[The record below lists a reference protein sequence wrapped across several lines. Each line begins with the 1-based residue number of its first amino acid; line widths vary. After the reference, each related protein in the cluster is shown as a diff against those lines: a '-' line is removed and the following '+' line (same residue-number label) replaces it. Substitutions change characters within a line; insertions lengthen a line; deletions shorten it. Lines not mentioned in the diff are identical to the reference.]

1 MPSRSLKNEL
11 AHEYRADLVSR
22 PACKPVFS
30 LYKSASAA
38 GTAVQPGIFHRL
50 AGVGVHVA
58 LSLVLVA
65 GLCTAAHAQKINVV
79 YDKQLNFV
87 QFKTFAWAPHGA
99 IAHPMLAANAVGAIE
114 QELKAR
120 GLQKVNIN
128 DSPGLIIQI
137 YGSIDQD
144 STFYSNDPL
153 YNATGGIPPFDP
165 SFSGSLLTGMYGNTT
180 VTIHKGQLVVD
191 LIDAANKKLVW
202 RGMSQQNLA
211 MHNKNKLI
219 DQVNNTIAK
228 LFKQYPVKAEG

>member
-1 MPSRSLKNEL
+1 MRDFQVEL
-11 AHEYRADLVSR
+11 AFR
-22 PACKPVFS
+22 PASEMPIS
-30 LYKSASAA
+30 SSESASAA
-38 GTAVQPGIFHRL
+38 GTTVQSGIFHQL
-50 AGVGVHVA
+50 AGAGVHLA

-65 GLCTAAHAQKINVV
+65 GLCAGAQAQKINVV
-79 YDKQLNFV
+79 YDKQLNFA

-99 IAHPMLAANAVGAIE
+99 VAHPMLAANAVGAIE

-120 GLQKVNIN
+120 GLQKVNVN
-128 DSPGLIIQI
+128 DNPGLIIEI

-153 YNATGGIPPFDP
+153 YNATGGVPPFDP
-165 SFSGSLLTGMYGNTT
+165 SFSGSLLSGMYGNTT

-202 RGMSQQNLA
+202 RAMSQQNLA

-228 LFKQYPVKAEG
+228 MFKQYPVKAEG